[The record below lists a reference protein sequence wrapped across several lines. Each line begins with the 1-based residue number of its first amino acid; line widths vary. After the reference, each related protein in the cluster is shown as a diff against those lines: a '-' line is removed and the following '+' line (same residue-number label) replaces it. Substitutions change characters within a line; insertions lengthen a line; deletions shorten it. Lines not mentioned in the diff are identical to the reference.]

1 MPVITSTTGLAKV
14 GGAKLLPYALVAAV
28 ALVLLSATGGF
39 YAGQEFER
47 GKAAL
52 AALPELRANN
62 VALAEHAETIRRES
76 IAAQD
81 RFRRSALALE
91 LVRTRYEDSLNEID
105 RIAAAQG
112 AALDEYLAS
121 RPELDAVRLDADGV
135 RLWNAAARGTDPA
148 QPATGGAS
156 GRAAQALPGDPAGA
170 AAGRQRGGHAADV
183 EASGDAVPAVP
194 TPTGLAGGGAHHL

>member
-28 ALVLLSATGGF
+28 ALALLSATGGF

-135 RLWNAAARGTDPA
+135 RLWNTAARGTDPA
-148 QPATGGAS
+148 QPAAGGAS
-156 GRAAQALPGDPAGA
+156 GRAAQALPGDPTRA

>member
-1 MPVITSTTGLAKV
+1 MSVITSTTGLAKV

-28 ALVLLSATGGF
+28 ALALLSATGGF

-52 AALPELRANN
+52 AVLPELRANN

-135 RLWNAAARGTDPA
+135 RLWNAAARGADPA

-156 GRAAQALPGDPAGA
+156 GRAAQALPGDPTGA
-170 AAGRQRGGHAADV
+170 AAGCQRGGHAADV
-183 EASGDAVPAVP
+183 EDSRDPVPPVP
-194 TPTGLAGGGAHHL
+194 TQTGLAGGGARHL